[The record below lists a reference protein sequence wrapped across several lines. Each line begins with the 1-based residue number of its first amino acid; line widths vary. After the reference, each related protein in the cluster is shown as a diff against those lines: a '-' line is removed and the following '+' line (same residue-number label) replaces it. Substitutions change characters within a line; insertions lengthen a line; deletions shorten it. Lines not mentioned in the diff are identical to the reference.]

1 MKEERVIKPVVWVG
15 LSHEDLKNF
24 PDDVQDEMGY
34 ALYVAQVGDK
44 HPKADTRRLTPE
56 G

>member
-24 PDDVQDEMGY
+24 PDDVQE
-34 ALYVAQVGDK
+34 
-44 HPKADTRRLTPE
+44 ADTRRLTPE